1 MNNVDDEWEK
11 YLNDEDNIL
20 DDIKED
26 DKQEIIIPKCSELY
40 ISTKTKIAYLNREV
54 DLNKIFWEIPILD
67 YHEPMEGVIKK
78 QIKVNCDTKEE
89 VKILEEKIK
98 NTNNIKYD
106 VIQQIDNPNGRKI
119 KFKDVRKINIGVCSN
134 DLITKKRKRQGHFIT
149 VLF

>member
-1 MNNVDDEWEK
+1 
-11 YLNDEDNIL
+11 
-20 DDIKED
+20 
-26 DKQEIIIPKCSELY
+26 
-40 ISTKTKIAYLNREV
+40 
-54 DLNKIFWEIPILD
+54 
-67 YHEPMEGVIKK
+67 MEGVIKK